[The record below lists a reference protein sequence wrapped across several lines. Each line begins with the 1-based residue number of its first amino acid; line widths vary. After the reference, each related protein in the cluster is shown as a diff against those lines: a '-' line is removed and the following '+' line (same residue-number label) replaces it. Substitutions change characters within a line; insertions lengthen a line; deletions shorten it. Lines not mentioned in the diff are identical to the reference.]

1 MASEHRSCQNR
12 ERRSEGGEPGGV
24 PRPVKP
30 EPGRSLGGGA
40 LSRSQTCQR
49 LQSEL
54 RAPPY
59 SSQSKLRVPPYSSQS
74 EPKFWRP
81 GNVVGGAPRCY
92 KCSQSQP
99 LQTLGLGFV
108 PAQLLMEFCSSP

>member
-12 ERRSEGGEPGGV
+12 ERRSEGGESGGV

-30 EPGRSLGGGA
+30 VSGRSLGGGA
-40 LSRSQTCQR
+40 SSRSQTCQS
-49 LQSEL
+49 L
-54 RAPPY
+54 
-59 SSQSKLRVPPYSSQS
+59 QSKLRAPPYSSQS

-99 LQTLGLGFV
+99 LQTLGLVFV
-108 PAQLLMEFCSSP
+108 PAQLLMGFCSSP